1 MVDSSR
7 RPVPVPIGQDTL
19 NFKNDPE
26 IMAKLEPNGKY
37 LSLYAPN
44 LCRVAGLLYQGAQV
58 QQIWLQVGQ
67 IPTADDVETS
77 KH

>member
-26 IMAKLEPNGKY
+26 IMGKLEAGGKY

-44 LCRVAGLLYQGAQV
+44 LFRVAGLLHQGAQV
-58 QQIWLQVGQ
+58 QQIWL
-67 IPTADDVETS
+67 
-77 KH
+77 